1 MADKFNLQKKEA
13 PIILSKYNPDWPLK
27 YKEEK
32 YLLMDTIVQ
41 WLYGSIE
48 HIGST
53 SVPGLTAKPVIDI
66 MFGVKSLE
74 HSKPAIELL
83 IQQGYNYFPYKKEV
97 MHWFCKPSPNLRT
110 HHLHL
115 VPYESTLWK
124 ERIKFRD
131 TLRINTKIANE
142 YVKLKKEL
150 AIRYKQDREMY
161 TEKKWKFIKKVLS
174 NKEFIL

>member
-1 MADKFNLQKKEA
+1 
-13 PIILSKYNPDWPLK
+13 
-27 YKEEK
+27 
-32 YLLMDTIVQ
+32 
-41 WLYGSIE
+41 
-48 HIGST
+48 
-53 SVPGLTAKPVIDI
+53 
-66 MFGVKSLE
+66 
-74 HSKPAIELL
+74 
-83 IQQGYNYFPYKKEV
+83 

-161 TEKKWKFIKKVLS
+161 TEKNGNLFKKF
-174 NKEFIL
+174 